1 MDSNPE
7 QESINAA
14 HKMMRISRIHLDIG
28 NIPAAIE
35 DCSDY
40 NIFTSAVGKSPLE
53 GDKALRS
60 HGRALLAMSRV
71 EGRAADKTPVG
82 ANIDDPTGGNTA
94 TTRNK
99 VEDPKPNSARM
110 ESLCQPEEHK
120 TSKMDNQPVMLWLD
134 LIRSSQ

>member
-7 QESINAA
+7 QEGINAA

-60 HGRALLAMSRV
+60 AG
-71 EGRAADKTPVG
+71 
-82 ANIDDPTGGNTA
+82 
-94 TTRNK
+94 
-99 VEDPKPNSARM
+99 
-110 ESLCQPEEHK
+110 
-120 TSKMDNQPVMLWLD
+120 
-134 LIRSSQ
+134 RSSP